1 MRDLRA
7 LIDDETRLI
16 TLIGPGGMGKTRL
29 ALQAAADQLDRFDD
43 GLFFVDLTAERD
55 PNGVFSAIVRA
66 IGLERVG
73 EALPLDA
80 LKSELAGKHMLLLL
94 DNFEQV
100 IAAAPGLAELLGACA
115 GITALVTSRQALHV
129 RGEQLFTVPAL
140 SLPAPAGAAPSIK
153 SALQAAAVRLFV
165 ERAVEARPDF
175 AITNDNVAAIASIC
189 RRVDGLPLAI
199 ELAAARLK
207 LFSPAELDERLE
219 RRLDLLRGGARD
231 LPGPPKDAP
240 RHDRMELRAAQPRRA
255 SAFRISLRLRR
266 RAAAGRR
273 TGDGG
278 HSRTG

>member
-1 MRDLRA
+1 M
-7 LIDDETRLI
+7 
-16 TLIGPGGMGKTRL
+16 

-140 SLPAPAGAAPSIK
+140 SLPAPAGAAPSIESRPAGGGSSPVRRTRGG
-153 SALQAAAVRLFV
+153 SAPRLRDH
-165 ERAVEARPDF
+165 ERQ
-175 AITNDNVAAIASIC
+175 C
-189 RRVDGLPLAI
+189 RRHRI
-199 ELAAARLK
+199 
-207 LFSPAELDERLE
+207 
-219 RRLDLLRGGARD
+219 D
-231 LPGPPKDAP
+231 LPP
-240 RHDRMELRAAQPRRA
+240 R
-255 SAFRISLRLRR
+255 
-266 RAAAGRR
+266 
-273 TGDGG
+273 
-278 HSRTG
+278 